1 MPAPSPPTAPF
12 RADRYDL
19 PTLAPEQATLLLM
32 PVAASEAGPL
42 AARMAAIPPWST
54 YGVSPAHLESLFR
67 STAGGVVALAVRR
80 SDTTAPVGVVVIR
93 SPWLIGPYV
102 QFLGLDPVV
111 QGQGLGRRMLH
122 WLESEARQAGFRNLW
137 ICAAGFNEGAQRLYH
152 HCGFETVAA
161 LDDLIQDGVPELLMR
176 KKLT

>member
-1 MPAPSPPTAPF
+1 MSAPSPPTAPF

-19 PTLAPEQATLLLM
+19 PTLAGGQAPASLT
-32 PVAASEAGPL
+32 PVVAFEAGPL

-54 YGVSPAHLESLFR
+54 YGVSPALLESLFHG
-67 STAGGVVALAVRR
+67 TAGGAVALAVRQAN
-80 SDTTAPVGVVVIR
+80 TTAPVGVLVIR

-102 QFLGLDPVV
+102 QFLGLESAI
-111 QGQGLGRRMLH
+111 QGQGLGSRMLA
-122 WLESEARQAGFRNLW
+122 WLEAEARQAGFRNLW
-137 ICAAGFNEGAQRLYH
+137 ICAAGFNDGAQRLYQR
-152 HCGFETVAA
+152 CGFETVAA